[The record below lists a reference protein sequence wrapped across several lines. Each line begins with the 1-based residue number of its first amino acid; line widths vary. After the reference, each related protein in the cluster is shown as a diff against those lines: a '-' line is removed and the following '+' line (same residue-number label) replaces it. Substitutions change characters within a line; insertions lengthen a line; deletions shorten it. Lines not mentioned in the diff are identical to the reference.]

1 MVDLVSQQKE
11 NEMLFANFNQDSN
24 CFAIGTEKG
33 YRIYNIEP
41 FKELYSRSIY
51 ILHYITLYYIYN
63 YICRFGRRYR

>member
-51 ILHYITLYYIYN
+51 IRTIYI
-63 YICRFGRRYR
+63 